1 MSDFSKSE
9 RRALRELAGHV
20 YEAEA
25 GRLLGELEASFKEW
39 RAGEK
44 LSSDLLQDIHEFHQH
59 GSRELWSIYQ
69 SLKEPAIVARGIALG
84 LLQEEQ
90 VAPELLAKLKSKIE
104 VFQDEG

>member
-9 RRALRELAGHV
+9 RRVLRDLAGHV

-44 LSSDLLQDIHEFHQH
+44 LSSDLLQDIHQFHQH
-59 GSRELWSIYQ
+59 GSRELWSMYQ
-69 SLKEPAIVARGIALG
+69 SLKEQEIVARGIALG
-84 LLQEEQ
+84 LI
-90 VAPELLAKLKSKIE
+90 PEAKLEPALLEKLRTRIE
-104 VFQDEG
+104 DFKNEG